1 MAALQ
6 PGTTEV
12 SEVDSEEDPGRNY
25 MRCKPMASLFL
36 AAAAAREVEQGPEG
50 APAEVS
56 PPAESLPNF
65 VS

>member
-1 MAALQ
+1 MPALQ

-36 AAAAAREVEQGPEG
+36 AAAAAREVEQGAEG
-50 APAEVS
+50 GAAEVS
-56 PPAESLPNF
+56 LPVDSSPAF
-65 VS
+65 VL